1 MRGWEMFW
9 GRMGSWGLVI
19 SENWELAGR
28 FVWILLRMEDGRRL
42 LLLGGQWK
50 RALGSLD
57 WGVECCDTDIFNLAA
72 MASFGTTLVA
82 VETFNVYRFSSSSN
96 SLSTYFS
103 HCTPQ

>member
-1 MRGWEMFW
+1 MFW

-19 SENWELAGR
+19 FEGWELAGR
-28 FVWILLRMEDGRRL
+28 IVWILLRMEGGRRL
-42 LLLGGQWK
+42 FLLGGQWK
-50 RALGSLD
+50 RVLGSLD

-72 MASFGTTLVA
+72 MASFGAALVT
-82 VETFNVYRFSSSSN
+82 VETFNVYSYINFSSSSN